1 MQWETPPVIFA
12 RTAFT
17 ADGWQ
22 RDVTL
27 HIAADGT
34 IAALTPDSGPPAA
47 APAFDLVL
55 PGMSNVHSHAFQRAM
70 GGLTEI
76 ASGAGRDNFWSW
88 REVMYAFTHRLT
100 PEHIEAIA
108 QAFYIDLLK
117 RGYTSVGEFHYM
129 HHDADGTPY
138 ADPAELSARV
148 VAGAAQAGIHLA
160 LLPVMY
166 ETGNFGGAPANQ
178 GQRRFLHTADGYL
191 RLLETLRTRYGASA
205 NITLGIAPHSL
216 RAVTPEALQQI
227 LAALPALGLGDCP
240 VHMHISEQEKE
251 VADCLAWS
259 GRRPTEWLFE
269 NVAVDGRWCLIH
281 ATHTTEQEIRRIA
294 SSGATIGFCPTTEAN
309 LGDGIFLA
317 ETYLA
322 ANGSFGIGSDSNVC
336 VSPWEE
342 LRMMEY
348 VQRLATRK
356 RTVLCTTDTPSVGR
370 TLFSRAAAGGAKALG
385 IKAGALA
392 VGMRADLMALATTDA
407 LLAEKKADGI
417 LDTLIFAVTP
427 QVTDVFVGGKRVI
440 AQGRH
445 ALEAAS
451 NAALRTLTLLSS

>member
-1 MQWETPPVIFA
+1 M
-12 RTAFT
+12 
-17 ADGWQ
+17 
-22 RDVTL
+22 
-27 HIAADGT
+27 
-34 IAALTPDSGPPAA
+34 
-47 APAFDLVL
+47 
-55 PGMSNVHSHAFQRAM
+55 
-70 GGLTEI
+70 
-76 ASGAGRDNFWSW
+76 
-88 REVMYAFTHRLT
+88 
-100 PEHIEAIA
+100 
-108 QAFYIDLLK
+108 
-117 RGYTSVGEFHYM
+117 
-129 HHDADGTPY
+129 
-138 ADPAELSARV
+138 
-148 VAGAAQAGIHLA
+148 
-160 LLPVMY
+160 
-166 ETGNFGGAPANQ
+166 
-178 GQRRFLHTADGYL
+178 
-191 RLLETLRTRYGASA
+191 
-205 NITLGIAPHSL
+205 
-216 RAVTPEALQQI
+216 TPEALQQI